1 MPKPSCA
8 GRVIR
13 KSFKLKSLSVVERHS
28 PERNKLLNS
37 KLFKCAAQD
46 LARLKFIFAYA
57 AEGANPVFGKVF
69 KGCAGFDAGIGVAH
83 FGVVNPVADNTFV
96 LLHGD

>member
-1 MPKPSCA
+1 MVAVKRSTLDVPYKLPS
-8 GRVIR
+8 
-13 KSFKLKSLSVVERHS
+13 
-28 PERNKLLNS
+28 P
-37 KLFKCAAQD
+37 KLFSFYSPG

-57 AEGANPVFGKVF
+57 AEGANPVFGEVF